1 MESFVFIAVVLVGYL
16 AAHIASRWLAQRY
29 NIVSGAEYLLLGIL
43 VGPQVSGM
51 ISTTT
56 VGGFAPFLTL
66 ALGWIGVLVGAQ
78 FYLPDLVRISSRAY
92 RIAFVEALVT
102 LGVVTGAMLG
112 VFVALTGEPVAQV
125 IFPSA
130 VAGAIATAA
139 SPTGIA
145 LVTRRLGWS
154 GPVVQQLRLNVA
166 VEAFVAI
173 TALGLLLSIDHVA
186 PSGGLRPLTATEWM
200 VTSMAIGIVGG
211 TLFHLFLGEETK
223 IDRLFIGLAGSVI
236 LASGAAAYL
245 RLSPLMPS
253 MLIGMILANTS
264 RTREQ
269 LQQVLTTVERPLFF
283 VLLIFAGAA
292 WQPSPREWI
301 IPVVVFLAARAAGR
315 MAGAA
320 FAAWSNDALQVLGV
334 GWGRALLG
342 QGGLAIA
349 IAIGYQLHER
359 AIFANTIFTAAVV
372 SVLLTDLRAA
382 RMADAV
388 IRSARDRTD
397 RRGGGGRNPM
407 SAERR

>member
-1 MESFVFIAVVLVGYL
+1 MEPFVFIVVVLVGYL
-16 AAHIASRWLAQRY
+16 AAHIASRWLARKY

-43 VGPQVSGM
+43 VGPQVSGL
-51 ISTTT
+51 ISTNT

-92 RIAFVEALVT
+92 RIAFVEALITFSVVT
-102 LGVVTGAMLG
+102 LAILG
-112 VFVALTGEPVAQV
+112 IFVALTGRDPSQV

-130 VAGAIATAA
+130 IAGAIATAA

-145 LVTRRLGWS
+145 LVAQRIGWS

-173 TALGLLLSIDHVA
+173 SALGILLAIDHGA
-186 PSGGLRPLTATEWM
+186 PAGGIRPLTATEW
-200 VTSMAIGIVGG
+200 VVISVAIGVVGG
-211 TLFHLFLGEETK
+211 TLFHLFLGEERK

-245 RLSPLMPS
+245 RLSPLMPT

-264 RTREQ
+264 RARDQ
-269 LQQVLTTVERPLFF
+269 LQHVLTAVERPLFF

-292 WQPSPREWI
+292 WAPSPREWL
-301 IPVVVFLAARAAGR
+301 IPVVVFLVARAGGR
-315 MAGAA
+315 LGGAA
-320 FAAWSNDALQVLGV
+320 LAAWSNGALPVLGL

-349 IAIGYQLHER
+349 IAISYQLHER

-372 SVLLTDLRAA
+372 SVLLTDLQGA
-382 RMADAV
+382 RTADAV
-388 IRSARDRTD
+388 IRPARDRMKPRST
-397 RRGGGGRNPM
+397 RGGPTD
-407 SAERR
+407 SEVP

>member
-1 MESFVFIAVVLVGYL
+1 MESFVFIAIVLVGYL

-92 RIAFVEALVT
+92 RIAFVEALT
-102 LGVVTGAMLG
+102 TFGVVTAAMLG
-112 VFVALTGEPVAQV
+112 VFMALTGEAAAQM
-125 IFPSA
+125 IIPA
-130 VAGAIATAA
+130 VVTGAIATAA

-145 LVTRRLGWS
+145 LVAQRLGWS
-154 GPVVQQLRLNVA
+154 GPVVLQLRLNVA
-166 VEAFVAI
+166 VEAFVAV
-173 TALGLLLSIDHVA
+173 TALGVLLAIDHTA
-186 PSGGLRPLTATEWM
+186 PAGGIRPLTATEW
-200 VTSMAIGIVGG
+200 VVISMAIGILGG
-211 TLFHLFLGEETK
+211 ALFHLFLGEERK
-223 IDRLFIGLAGSVI
+223 VDRLFIGLAGSVI

-245 RLSPLMPS
+245 RLSPLMPT

-264 RTREQ
+264 HGREELQ
-269 LQQVLTTVERPLFF
+269 LLLTKVERPLFF

-292 WQPSPREWI
+292 WEPSPRAWV
-301 IPVVVFLAARAAGR
+301 IPVVVYLVARVVGR
-315 MAGAA
+315 VSGAA
-320 FAAWSNDALQVLGV
+320 FAGWSNDALPVLGM

-349 IAIGYQLHER
+349 IAMSYDLHENS
-359 AIFANTIFTAAVV
+359 IFASTIFTAAIV
-372 SVLLTDLRAA
+372 SVLLTDLQGAKIA
-382 RMADAV
+382 EAV
-388 IRSARDRTD
+388 IRSARDRTE
-397 RRGGGGRNPM
+397 RRGGSGRNPM
-407 SAERR
+407 RAERR

>member
-1 MESFVFIAVVLVGYL
+1 MESFVFIVIVLVGYL
-16 AAHIASRWLAQRY
+16 AAHIASRWLAQRF

-51 ISTTT
+51 ISTST

-92 RIAFVEALVT
+92 RIAFVESLAT
-102 LGVVTGAMLG
+102 FGVVTAAMLG
-112 VFVALTGEPVAQV
+112 VFMALTGE
-125 IFPSA
+125 A
-130 VAGAIATAA
+130 VEQMIVPAVVTGAIATAA

-145 LVTRRLGWS
+145 LVAQRLGWS
-154 GPVVQQLRLNVA
+154 GPVVLQLRLNVA
-166 VEAFVAI
+166 VEAFVAV
-173 TALGLLLSIDHVA
+173 TALGVLLAIDHTA
-186 PSGGLRPLTATEWM
+186 PAGGIRPLTATEWA
-200 VTSMAIGIVGG
+200 VISMAIGIVGG
-211 TLFHLFLGEETK
+211 TLFHLFLGEEQK

-245 RLSPLMPS
+245 RLSPLMPT

-264 RTREQ
+264 RGREQ
-269 LQQVLTTVERPLFF
+269 LQQLLTMVERPLLF

-292 WQPSPREWI
+292 WEPSPRAWV
-301 IPVVVFLAARAAGR
+301 IPVVVYLVARVLGR
-315 MAGAA
+315 LVGAA
-320 FAAWSNDALQVLGV
+320 FAGWSNDALHVLGA

-349 IAIGYQLHER
+349 IAMSYELHESS
-359 AIFANTIFTAAVV
+359 IFANTIFTAAIV
-372 SVLLTDLRAA
+372 SVLLTDLQGAKIA
-382 RMADAV
+382 EVV

-397 RRGGGGRNPM
+397 RRGGGGRDPM
-407 SAERR
+407 RAERR

>member
-1 MESFVFIAVVLVGYL
+1 MEPFVFIIVILVGYL
-16 AAHIASRWLAQRY
+16 AAHIASRWLAQRF

-51 ISTTT
+51 ISTST

-78 FYLPDLVRISSRAY
+78 FYLPDLVRISGRAY
-92 RIAFVEALVT
+92 RIAFTEALFT
-102 LGVVTGAMLG
+102 FSVVVVAMVV
-112 VFVALTGEPVAQV
+112 VFTALTGQDAGTVVYPAV
-125 IFPSA
+125 

-166 VEAFVAI
+166 VEAFTAI
-173 TALGLLLSIDHVA
+173 VALGVLLSIDHAA
-186 PSGGLRPLTATEWM
+186 PAGGLRPLTATEW
-200 VTSMAIGIVGG
+200 VVVSIAIGVVGG

-223 IDRLFIGLAGSVI
+223 IDRLFIALAGSVI

-245 RLSPLMPS
+245 RLSPLMPA

-264 RTREQ
+264 RTRDL
-269 LQQVLTTVERPLFF
+269 LQQVLTAVERPLFF

-292 WQPSPREWI
+292 WQPSPREWL
-301 IPVVVFLAARAAGR
+301 IPVVVFLVARAAGR
-315 MAGAA
+315 MSGAA
-320 FAAWSNDALQVLGV
+320 FAGWVNDALPVLGV

-349 IAIGYQLHER
+349 IAISYQLHER
-359 AIFANTIFTAAVV
+359 AVFANTIFTAAVI

-382 RMADAV
+382 RAADTV
-388 IRSARDRTD
+388 IRTARESTAQRGIGGWNPF
-397 RRGGGGRNPM
+397 RR
-407 SAERR
+407 ERR

>member
-1 MESFVFIAVVLVGYL
+1 MESFVFIVVILVGYL
-16 AAHIASRWLAQRY
+16 AAHIASRWLAQKY

-51 ISTTT
+51 ISTNT

-92 RIAFVEALVT
+92 RIAFVEALFTFAVVGLAV
-102 LGVVTGAMLG
+102 LGIFML
-112 VFVALTGEPVAQV
+112 LTGQPPGLLVLPA
-125 IFPSA
+125 A

-173 TALGLLLSIDHVA
+173 TALGILLSMDHAA
-186 PSGGLRPLTATEWM
+186 PAGNIRPLTTTEW
-200 VTSMAIGIVGG
+200 VAVSLAIGVVGG
-211 TLFHLFLGEETK
+211 TLFHLFLGEEQK
-223 IDRLFIGLAGSVI
+223 IDRLFIGLAGAVI

-245 RLSPLMPS
+245 RLSPLMPA

-264 RTREQ
+264 RARDQ
-269 LQQVLTTVERPLFF
+269 LQQVLTKVERPLFF

-292 WQPSPREWI
+292 WEPSPREWL
-301 IPVVVFLAARAAGR
+301 IPVVVFLIARAAGR
-315 MAGAA
+315 IGGAA
-320 FAAWSNDALQVLGV
+320 FAAWANDALPVLGL

-349 IAIGYQLHER
+349 IAISYQLHEG
-359 AIFANTIFTAAVV
+359 ALFGNTIFTAAVV
-372 SVLLTDLRAA
+372 SVLLTDLQGAWS
-382 RMADAV
+382 ADAV
-388 IRSARDRTD
+388 IRSARERTAALVRSTADRDGT
-397 RRGGGGRNPM
+397 RRP
-407 SAERR
+407 

>member
-1 MESFVFIAVVLVGYL
+1 MESFVFIAIVLVGYL

-51 ISTTT
+51 ISTST

-92 RIAFVEALVT
+92 RIAFVESLAT
-102 LGVVTGAMLG
+102 FGVVTAVMLG
-112 VFVALTGEPVAQV
+112 VFMALTGEETARMILP
-125 IFPSA
+125 A
-130 VAGAIATAA
+130 VVTGAIATAA

-145 LVTRRLGWS
+145 LVAQRLGWS
-154 GPVVQQLRLNVA
+154 GPVVLQLRLNVA
-166 VEAFVAI
+166 VEAFVAV
-173 TALGLLLSIDHVA
+173 TALGVLLSIDHAA
-186 PSGGLRPLTATEWM
+186 PAGGIRPLTATEW
-200 VTSMAIGIVGG
+200 VVVSMSIGILGG
-211 TLFHLFLGEETK
+211 ALFHLFLGEEQK

-245 RLSPLMPS
+245 RLSPLMPA

-264 RTREQ
+264 RARDQ
-269 LQQVLTTVERPLFF
+269 LQQVLTSVERPLFF

-292 WQPSPREWI
+292 WEPSPREWV
-301 IPVVVFLAARAAGR
+301 IPVVVYLVARVAGR
-315 MAGAA
+315 VAGAA
-320 FAAWSNDALQVLGV
+320 FAGWSNDALPVLGV

-349 IAIGYQLHER
+349 IALSYELHESS
-359 AIFANTIFTAAVV
+359 IFANTIFTAAIV
-372 SVLLTDLRAA
+372 SVLLTDLQGAKIA
-382 RMADAV
+382 EVV

-397 RRGGGGRNPM
+397 RRGGSGRNPM
-407 SAERR
+407 RAERR